1 VTDTDRPSQQI
12 RLQKVLAS
20 AGVGS
25 RRSCESLIAN
35 GHVEVDGTVVTDL
48 GTRVDPESVVI
59 RVDGERLPVAAG
71 VVYLAVNKPRGV
83 VSTMSDEQG
92 RRDLRSLVGDRAERL
107 FHVGRLDTDTS
118 GLLLLTNDGEFAHR
132 LAHPSYQ
139 VPKTYVAL
147 VRGVVKGSTV
157 ERLISGVDLDDGRAQ
172 ADAVAIL
179 DRYEQRSSV
188 EITLHEGR
196 NRIVRRMLDAVGH
209 PVEQLSRTSIG
220 PVRLGGLK
228 PGDTRD
234 LSQAELGALL
244 ERLGL

>member
-1 VTDTDRPSQQI
+1 MADRAVREI

-25 RRSCESLIAN
+25 RRSCEDLIAN
-35 GHVEVDGTVVTDL
+35 GHVEVDGSVVTDL
-48 GTRVDPESVVI
+48 GTRVDPESVTI
-59 RVDGERLPVAAG
+59 RVDGERLPVAAD
-71 VVYLAVNKPRGV
+71 VVYIAVNKPRGV
-83 VSTMSDEQG
+83 VSTMADEQG
-92 RRDLRSLVGDRAERL
+92 RTDLRSLLGDRAERL

-132 LAHPSYQ
+132 LAHPSYE

-147 VRGVVKGSTV
+147 VRGVVNGATV
-157 ERLISGVDLDDGRAQ
+157 EQLISGVELDDGPAR

-188 EITLHEGR
+188 EITLHSGR
-196 NRIVRRMLDAVGH
+196 NRIVRRMFDAVGH

-228 PGDTRD
+228 PGDTRE
-234 LSQAELGALL
+234 LGRSELGALL

>member
-1 VTDTDRPSQQI
+1 MTDPDEPGRQI

-25 RRSCESLIAN
+25 RRFCESLIAN

-48 GTRVDPESVVI
+48 GTRVDPESAVI

-71 VVYLAVNKPRGV
+71 VVYLALNKPRGV

-92 RRDLRSLVGDRAERL
+92 REDLRSLVGDRAERL

-132 LAHPSYQ
+132 LTHPSYE

-147 VRGVVKGSTV
+147 VHGVVKGSTV

-179 DRYEQRSSV
+179 DRHQQRSSV

-196 NRIVRRMLDAVGH
+196 NRIVRRMFDAVGH
-209 PVEQLSRTSIG
+209 PVEKLSRTSIG

-234 LSQAELGALL
+234 LGKAELGALL

>member
-1 VTDTDRPSQQI
+1 MADRPVAEI

-25 RRSCESLIAN
+25 RRYCEDLIAN
-35 GHVEVDGTVVTDL
+35 GHVEVDGSVVTDL

-59 RVDGERLPVAAG
+59 RVDGERLPVAAE

-83 VSTMSDEQG
+83 VSTMADEQG
-92 RRDLRSLVGDRAERL
+92 RTDLRSLLGDRAERL

-132 LAHPSYQ
+132 LAHPSYE

-147 VRGVVKGSTV
+147 VRGVVNGATV
-157 ERLISGVDLDDGRAQ
+157 EQLISGVELDDGGAR

-188 EITLHEGR
+188 EITLHAGR
-196 NRIVRRMLDAVGH
+196 NRIVRRMFDAVGH

-228 PGDTRD
+228 PGDTRE
-234 LSQAELGALL
+234 LGRSELGALL

>member
-1 VTDTDRPSQQI
+1 MADQPGREI

-25 RRSCESLIAN
+25 RRSCEDLIAN
-35 GHVEVDGTVVTDL
+35 GHVEVDGSIVTDL

-59 RVDGERLPVAAG
+59 RVDGERLPVAAE
-71 VVYLAVNKPRGV
+71 VVYIAVNKPRGV
-83 VSTMSDEQG
+83 VSTMADEQG
-92 RRDLRSLVGDRAERL
+92 RRDLLRSSATVPSGCS
-107 FHVGRLDTDTS
+107 TS
-118 GLLLLTNDGEFAHR
+118 VVSTLTRPGCCCSPTTVSSRIAWR
-132 LAHPSYQ
+132 TRPSRCRRRMSRWCA
-139 VPKTYVAL
+139 VW
-147 VRGVVKGSTV
+147 STV
-157 ERLISGVDLDDGRAQ
+157 DRRAADQWRRARRRTSARGRGP
-172 ADAVAIL
+172 AIL

-196 NRIVRRMLDAVGH
+196 NRIVRRMFDAVGH

-228 PGDTRD
+228 PGDTRE
-234 LSQAELGALL
+234 LGRSELGALL